1 MKLNKDGK
9 LKNVAILGIVL
20 MVLCF
25 MYLPAFAEE
34 MPSEAE
40 KETIYIT
47 EDTTLWDVVE
57 STNPDAEEIPDEI
70 KENFKKQLIQ
80 NSNNTSASFV
90 AINNKLID
98 MIILAVTVVTIGV
111 IIFVKSKKR

>member
-1 MKLNKDGK
+1 MKQNLNKITIF
-9 LKNVAILGIVL
+9 LTILIIVNF
-20 MVLCF
+20 LC
-25 MYLPAFAEE
+25 LPAFAEE
-34 MPSEAE
+34 LPAEAE

-57 STNPDAEEIPDEI
+57 STNPDAEDIPDEV
-70 KENFKKQLIQ
+70 KENLKKQLVQ
-80 NSNNTSASFV
+80 SSNNTSASFV

-98 MIILAVTVVTIGV
+98 MIILAVTVGTIGV